1 MIDIKELSDAGVTEW
16 WSRNRRSF
24 LLSQPGSRREDQQ
37 MVPKTATQQA
47 ETPAPSDDMQMLLGL
62 PPAAWASVV
71 LILGLL
77 VTGIAAYREWHD
89 TREDLRAA
97 HNAMADISV
106 TRLREPLEQAAAKL
120 RALQTVFLSNHDLD
134 QASFEQ
140 YNDNLRAAE
149 LPSQVITG
157 FARRGSREADGAS
170 YVYEFM
176 VPYRGN
182 EVLLGLDIASQPGNL
197 QALYRARDSD
207 QPVVSSPFALRQ
219 FPAGSSDSIGIVVRL
234 PVYSNGPLP
243 AAIGERRQREIG
255 SLAISLRLRALVEQ
269 ALRGPVLD
277 TFQVRVSDITDGPA
291 APFFDSRASVPGHA
305 ELFRRGLEFGGRRWA
320 IELRPRLIP
329 VQNSR
334 LSVIVFTGAVIS
346 ALLSLLLW
354 SLATTR
360 HRAVTLGQKLTA
372 RYREIENRFRTLNEL
387 LPALVLLADAQ
398 DGRILY
404 ANQAARLRL
413 GETENADATLASLFA
428 DPLLRRRA
436 SGLDLVGGDWS
447 NVEAVLITPAGG
459 QFWANTS
466 IARVEMDGRD
476 HLLMVAT
483 DTSQQRELTE
493 MLSYQAAHDTLTELF
508 NRREFERRLEKAL
521 AERRAG
527 GDSCALLYIDLDQFK
542 LINDISGH
550 MAGDQLLAQLALAMR
565 QQLRTG
571 DVLARLGGDEFG
583 LIAFRVDAEGA
594 RLLGERLRECIEG
607 LMFVWE
613 GRTYTISASIG
624 VVVVVDHGEPT
635 LKDLLA
641 WADTACYQA
650 KENGRNRVHVY
661 RQDNETSRRQSE
673 MEWANRLRW
682 EMEEERMLLD
692 YQEIVPLGGSED
704 DAPRIELLLRLR
716 DEQGGLVL
724 PGTFLPAAERYSLM
738 PSVDRWVIQTALT
751 HFNRLH
757 PSGERLG
764 ICAINL
770 SGASIEDSGLADFIL
785 ELIGRHSLP
794 PQKLC
799 FEITETVA
807 VRNLL
812 KVVNVTERL
821 REAGCLIALDDFG
834 AGMSSFG
841 YLKNLPVD
849 IIKIDG
855 SFIRDLESD
864 SMSRTIVN
872 AIAQIGHQRGLK
884 VIAEWVSSEALA
896 RTLGTL
902 GVDFGQGFALHRPER
917 VSFQRED

>member
-1 MIDIKELSDAGVTEW
+1 MEPMTATEQSDAAA
-16 WSRNRRSF
+16 S
-24 LLSQPGSRREDQQ
+24 P
-37 MVPKTATQQA
+37 
-47 ETPAPSDDMQMLLGL
+47 DDMQMLLGL

-71 LILGLL
+71 LIFGLL
-77 VTGIAAYREWHD
+77 FTGIAAYREWHD
-89 TREDLRAA
+89 AREHTHALRHAL
-97 HNAMADISV
+97 ADISV
-106 TRLREPLEQAAAKL
+106 TRLQEPLDDAAAKL
-120 RALQTVFLSNHDLD
+120 RALQTVFLSNHNVD
-134 QASFEQ
+134 QASFAQ
-140 YNDNLRAAE
+140 YNVNLRTAR

-157 FARRGSREADGAS
+157 FARRGAGQADGNG
-170 YVYEFM
+170 YVYEFV

-197 QALYRARDSD
+197 QALYRARDTD
-207 QPVVSSPFALRQ
+207 KPVVSSPFALRQ
-219 FPAGSSDSIGIVVRL
+219 FPVGSPDSIGIVVRL
-234 PVYSNGPLP
+234 PVYSHGPLP
-243 AAIGERRQREIG
+243 TNVTERRQREIG
-255 SLAISLRLRALVEQ
+255 SLAISLRLRSLVEQ

-277 TFQVRVSDITDGPA
+277 AFQVRVSDVTDGPA
-291 APFFDSRASVPGHA
+291 QPFFDSGTPAADSAVPYMRT
-305 ELFRRGLEFGGRRWA
+305 LDFGGRRWS
-320 IELRPRLIP
+320 IELRPRP
-329 VQNSR
+329 VPVRNSR
-334 LSVIVFTGAVIS
+334 LPVILMTGAIIS

-360 HRAVTLGQKLTA
+360 RRAVTLGQKLTA

-387 LPALVLLADAQ
+387 LPALVLLADANE
-398 DGRILY
+398 GGILY

-413 GETENADATLASLFA
+413 GETENGGATLSSLFA
-428 DPLLRRRA
+428 DPLLRLRA
-436 SGLDLVGGDWS
+436 SGLASVGSDWS
-447 NVEAVLITPAGG
+447 NVEAVLTTPTGG

-466 IARVEMDGRD
+466 IARVEMEGRD

-483 DTSQQRELTE
+483 DISEQRQLTE
-493 MLSYQAAHDTLTELF
+493 MLSYQATHDTLTELF
-508 NRREFERRLEKAL
+508 NRREFERRLENAL
-521 AERRAG
+521 VERRVG

-583 LIAFRVDAEGA
+583 LIAFRVDTEGA
-594 RLLGERLRECIEG
+594 RVLAERLRECIEG

-624 VVVVVDHGEPT
+624 VVVVDHGEPT

-650 KENGRNRVHVY
+650 KENGRNRVHLY
-661 RQDNETSRRQSE
+661 RQDNETTRRQGE

-682 EMEEERMLLD
+682 EVEEDRLLLD
-692 YQEIVPLGGSED
+692 YQEIVQLGNSQD

-738 PSVDRWVIQTALT
+738 PTVDRWVIQTALA
-751 HFNRLH
+751 HFDRLH
-757 PSGERLG
+757 PSGDQLG

-785 ELIGRHSLP
+785 ELISRYAVP

-812 KVVNVTERL
+812 KVVNVIERL

-855 SFIRDLESD
+855 SFIRDLETD

-902 GVDFGQGFALHRPER
+902 GVDYGQGFALHRPER
-917 VSFQRED
+917 ASFQRGG

>member
-1 MIDIKELSDAGVTEW
+1 MTAAH
-16 WSRNRRSF
+16 
-24 LLSQPGSRREDQQ
+24 QPE
-37 MVPKTATQQA
+37 TAT
-47 ETPAPSDDMQMLLGL
+47 PPDDMQMLLGL

-77 VTGIAAYREWHD
+77 FTGIAAYREWHD
-89 TREDLRAA
+89 ARERTQAL
-97 HNAMADISV
+97 HNAMADASV
-106 TRLREPLEQAAAKL
+106 VRLREPLEQAATKL
-120 RALQTVFLSNHDLD
+120 RALQTVFLSNHNID
-134 QASFEQ
+134 QAVFAQ
-140 YNDNLRAAE
+140 YNENLRAAK
-149 LPSQVITG
+149 LSSQVITG
-157 FARRGSREADGAS
+157 FARRGTRIADRDS
-170 YVYEFM
+170 YLYEFV
-176 VPYRGN
+176 VPFRGN

-197 QALYRARDSD
+197 QALYLARDTD
-207 QPVVSSPFALRQ
+207 KPVISSPFALRQ
-219 FPAGSSDSIGIVVRL
+219 FPAGSPDSMGIVVRL
-234 PVYSNGPLP
+234 PVYSNGSLP
-243 AAIGERRQREIG
+243 TTVPERRQREIG
-255 SLAISLRLRALVEQ
+255 SLAASLRLRPLVEQ
-269 ALRGPVLD
+269 ALHGPVLD
-277 TFQVRVSDITDGPA
+277 TFQIRVSDITEGPA
-291 APFFDSRASVPGHA
+291 PPFFDSRKPVPNNA
-305 ELFRRGLEFGGRRWA
+305 ALYPRTLDFGGRRWS

-360 HRAVTLGQKLTA
+360 HRAVALGQKLTM
-372 RYREIENRFRTLNEL
+372 RYREVENRFRTLNEL
-387 LPALVLLADAQ
+387 LPALVLLADANE
-398 DGRILY
+398 GRILY

-413 GETENADATLASLFA
+413 GETDSPGATLSSLFA
-428 DPLLRRRA
+428 DPALRLRA
-436 SGLDLVGGDWS
+436 SGLDLVGSDWS

-466 IARVEMDGRD
+466 IARVEMEGRD

-483 DTSQQRELTE
+483 DISEQRQLTE
-493 MLSYQAAHDTLTELF
+493 MLSYQASHDALTELV
-508 NRREFERRLEKAL
+508 NRREFERRLENAL
-521 AERRAG
+521 AERRVG
-527 GDSCALLYIDLDQFK
+527 GESCALLYIDLDQFK

-594 RLLGERLRECIEG
+594 RVLAERLRECIEG

-624 VVVVVDHGEPT
+624 VVVVDHGEPT

-661 RQDNETSRRQSE
+661 RQDNETTRRQSE

-682 EMEEERMLLD
+682 EVEEDRLLLD
-692 YQEIVPLGGSED
+692 YQEIVPLGGESD
-704 DAPRIELLLRLR
+704 TSRIELLLRLR
-716 DEQGGLVL
+716 DEQGGLIL

-738 PSVDRWVIQTALT
+738 PAVDRWVIQTALA
-751 HFNRLH
+751 HFNDLH
-757 PSGERLG
+757 PSGEQLG

-770 SGASIEDSGLADFIL
+770 SGASIEDNGLADFIL
-785 ELIGRHSLP
+785 ELISRYAVP

-812 KVVNVTERL
+812 KVVNVIERL
-821 REAGCLIALDDFG
+821 RNAGCLIALDDFG

-884 VIAEWVSSEALA
+884 VVAEWVSSEALS

-917 VSFQRED
+917 VSFQREG

>member
-1 MIDIKELSDAGVTEW
+1 MA
-16 WSRNRRSF
+16 
-24 LLSQPGSRREDQQ
+24 P
-37 MVPKTATQQA
+37 MTATQPP
-47 ETPAPSDDMQMLLGL
+47 ETAAAPDDMQTLLGL

-77 VTGIAAYREWHD
+77 FTGIAAYREWHD
-89 TREDLRAA
+89 ARERTHALRVAL
-97 HNAMADISV
+97 ADISV
-106 TRLREPLEQAAAKL
+106 SSLRGPLEQAAAKL
-120 RALQTVFLSNHDLD
+120 RALQTVFLSNHNID
-134 QASFEQ
+134 QASFAQ
-140 YNDNLRAAE
+140 YSDNLRATK

-157 FARRGSREADGAS
+157 FARRGTGQMDRDS
-170 YVYEFM
+170 YLYEFIA
-176 VPYRGN
+176 PYRGN
-182 EVLLGLDIASQPGNL
+182 EVLLGFDIAGQPGNL
-197 QALYRARDSD
+197 QALYRARDTD
-207 QPVVSSPFALRQ
+207 NPTISSPFALRQ
-219 FPAGSSDSIGIVVRL
+219 FPSGSPDSTGIVVRL

-243 AAIGERRQREIG
+243 TTVAERRQREIG
-255 SLAISLRLRALVEQ
+255 SLAISLRLQSLVKRALHG
-269 ALRGPVLD
+269 RVLD
-277 TFQVRVSDITDGPA
+277 TFYVRISDTTGGPA
-291 APFFDSRASVPGHA
+291 PPFFDSGMPSAQSAPYLRS
-305 ELFRRGLEFGGRRWA
+305 LEFGGRRWL
-320 IELRPRLIP
+320 IELRPRLVP

-334 LSVIVFTGAVIS
+334 LSVIFFTGTIIS
-346 ALLSLLLW
+346 ALMSLLLW

-360 HRAVTLGQKLTA
+360 HRAVALGQKLTD
-372 RYREIENRFRTLNEL
+372 RNREIENRFRTLNEL

-398 DGRILY
+398 EGHILY

-413 GETENADATLASLFA
+413 GETGNPEATLSSLFA
-428 DPLLRRRA
+428 DPSLRRRA
-436 SGLDLVGGDWS
+436 GGLASVGSNWG

-466 IARVEMDGRD
+466 IAQVEMEGRD

-483 DTSQQRELTE
+483 DISEQRQLTE
-493 MLSYQAAHDTLTELF
+493 MLSYQATHDALTELF

-521 AERRAG
+521 AERRVG
-527 GDSCALLYIDLDQFK
+527 GDSCTLLYIDLDQFK

-565 QQLRTG
+565 QQLRAG

-594 RLLGERLRECIEG
+594 RLLAERLRECIEG

-624 VVVVVDHGEPT
+624 VVVVDHGEPT

-650 KENGRNRVHVY
+650 KENGRNRIHVY
-661 RQDNETSRRQSE
+661 RQDNETTRRQSE

-682 EMEEERMLLD
+682 EVEEDRLLLD
-692 YQEIVPLGGSED
+692 YQEIVPLGGGQDE
-704 DAPRIELLLRLR
+704 APRIELLLRLR

-738 PSVDRWVIQTALT
+738 PTVDRWVIQTALA
-751 HFNRLH
+751 HFNQLH
-757 PSGERLG
+757 PSGEQLG
-764 ICAINL
+764 VCAINL

-785 ELIGRHSLP
+785 ELIGRHAVP

-812 KVVNVTERL
+812 KVVNVIERL
-821 REAGCLIALDDFG
+821 RDAGCLIALDDFG

-855 SFIRDLESD
+855 SFIRDLDSD

-872 AIAQIGHQRGLK
+872 AIAQIGHQRGLN

-902 GVDFGQGFALHRPER
+902 GVDYGQGFALHRPER
-917 VSFQRED
+917 VSFQREG

>member
-1 MIDIKELSDAGVTEW
+1 MPMTAKHPPE
-16 WSRNRRSF
+16 
-24 LLSQPGSRREDQQ
+24 
-37 MVPKTATQQA
+37 TAT
-47 ETPAPSDDMQMLLGL
+47 PSDDMQVLLGL

-71 LILGLL
+71 LVLGLL
-77 VTGIAAYREWHD
+77 FTGLAAYREWHD
-89 TREDLRAA
+89 TRERTHAL

-120 RALQTVFLSNHDLD
+120 RALQTVFLSNHDID
-134 QASFEQ
+134 QAVFAQ
-140 YNDNLRAAE
+140 YNDNLRTVA

-157 FARRGSREADGAS
+157 FARRGLREAGRDS
-170 YVYEFM
+170 YLYEFI

-197 QALYRARDSD
+197 LALYRARDTD
-207 QPVVSSPFALRQ
+207 MPVVSSPFALRQ
-219 FPAGSSDSIGIVVRL
+219 FPVGSPDSMGIVVRL
-234 PVYSNGPLP
+234 PVYSNGLLP
-243 AAIGERRQREIG
+243 STVAERRQREIG
-255 SLAISLRLRALVEQ
+255 SLATSLRLRALVKQ
-269 ALRGPVLD
+269 ALQGPVLD
-277 TFQVRVSDITDGPA
+277 TFRVRVSDVTEGA
-291 APFFDSRASVPGHA
+291 APPFFDSDTPVPSNTA
-305 ELFRRGLEFGGRRWA
+305 RYLRSLDFGGRRWSV
-320 IELRPRLIP
+320 ELRPRLIP

-334 LSVIVFTGAVIS
+334 LSFIVSTGAVIS

-360 HRAVTLGQKLTA
+360 HRAVALGQKLTM
-372 RYREIENRFRTLNEL
+372 RYREVENRFRTLNEL
-387 LPALVLLADAQ
+387 LPALVLLADANE
-398 DGRILY
+398 GRILY

-413 GETENADATLASLFA
+413 GETENAGATLSSLFA
-428 DPLLRRRA
+428 DPSLRLRA
-436 SGLDLVGGDWS
+436 SGLDLVGRDWS
-447 NVEAVLITPAGG
+447 NAEAVLITPAGG

-466 IARVEMDGRD
+466 IARVEMEGRD

-483 DTSQQRELTE
+483 DISEQRQLTE
-493 MLSYQAAHDTLTELF
+493 MLSYQASHDALTELV
-508 NRREFERRLEKAL
+508 NRREFERRLENAL
-521 AERRAG
+521 AERRVG

-594 RLLGERLRECIEG
+594 RVLAERLRECIEG

-624 VVVVVDHGEPT
+624 VVVVDHGEPT

-661 RQDNETSRRQSE
+661 RQDNETNRRQSE

-682 EMEEERMLLD
+682 EVEEDRLLLD
-692 YQEIVPLGGSED
+692 YQEIVPLGGEND
-704 DAPRIELLLRLR
+704 TTRIELLLRLR

-738 PSVDRWVIQTALT
+738 PTVDRWVIQTALA
-751 HFNRLH
+751 HFNHLH
-757 PSGERLG
+757 PSGEQLG

-785 ELIGRHSLP
+785 ELISRYAVP
-794 PQKLC
+794 PHKLC

-812 KVVNVTERL
+812 KVVNVIERL
-821 REAGCLIALDDFG
+821 RNAGCLIALDDFG

-884 VIAEWVSSEALA
+884 VVAEWVSSEALA

-917 VSFQRED
+917 VSFQREG

>member
-1 MIDIKELSDAGVTEW
+1 MAPMAA
-16 WSRNRRSF
+16 
-24 LLSQPGSRREDQQ
+24 SQKSE
-37 MVPKTATQQA
+37 AI
-47 ETPAPSDDMQMLLGL
+47 APSDDMHLLLGL

-77 VTGIAAYREWHD
+77 FTGVAAYREWHGARQHTHAIRSALAD
-89 TREDLRAA
+89 T
-97 HNAMADISV
+97 SV
-106 TRLREPLEQAAAKL
+106 TRLQEPLEKAAANL
-120 RALQTVFLSNHDLD
+120 RALQTVFLSNDDID

-140 YNDNLRAAE
+140 YNDNLRTAKS
-149 LPSQVITG
+149 PGQVITG
-157 FARRGSREADGAS
+157 FARRGTRESDGDS
-170 YVYEFM
+170 YVYEFLT
-176 VPYRGN
+176 PYRGN
-182 EVLLGLDIASQPGNL
+182 EVLLGFDIARQPGNL

-207 QPVVSSPFALRQ
+207 QPVISSPFALLQ
-219 FPAGSSDSIGIVVRL
+219 FPLGSPDSTGLVVRL
-234 PVYSNGPLP
+234 PVYSDGPLP
-243 AAIGERRQREIG
+243 TTVTERRQREIG
-255 SLAISLRLRALVEQ
+255 SLAISLRLRSLVQQ
-269 ALRGPVLD
+269 ALQGPILD
-277 TFQVRVSDITDGPA
+277 AFQVRVSDVTDGPA
-291 APFFDSRASVPGHA
+291 PPFYDSGTPAADSTDTPYTRA
-305 ELFRRGLEFGGRRWA
+305 LDFGGRRWSV
-320 IELRPRLIP
+320 ELRPRPVSARNNHLPLI
-329 VQNSR
+329 VA
-334 LSVIVFTGAVIS
+334 TGLAIS

-360 HRAVTLGQKLTA
+360 RRAVTLARKLTT
-372 RYREIENRFRTLNEL
+372 RYQEIESRFRTLNEL

-398 DGRILY
+398 EGQVLY

-413 GETENADATLASLFA
+413 GETQDAVATLSSLFA
-428 DPLLRRRA
+428 DPLLRLRA
-436 SGLDLVGGDWS
+436 GGLASAGSDWS
-447 NVEAVLITPAGG
+447 NVEAVLITPSGE

-466 IARVEMDGRD
+466 IAHVEMEGRD

-483 DTSQQRELTE
+483 DISEQRQLTE
-493 MLSYQAAHDTLTELF
+493 MLSYQASHDALTELC
-508 NRREFERRLEKAL
+508 NRREFELRLEKAL

-527 GDSCALLYIDLDQFK
+527 GASCALLYIDLDQFK

-565 QQLRTG
+565 QQMRTG

-583 LIAFRVDAEGA
+583 LIAFSVDAEGA

-613 GRTYTISASIG
+613 GRTYTISASVG
-624 VVVVVDHGEPT
+624 VVVVDHGEPT

-661 RQDNETSRRQSE
+661 RQDNETTRRQSE

-682 EMEEERMLLD
+682 EVEEDRLLLD
-692 YQEIVPLGGSED
+692 YQEIVPLGGEQN

-716 DEQGGLVL
+716 DEHGGLIL

-738 PSVDRWVIQTALT
+738 PTIDRWVIQTALA
-751 HFNRLH
+751 HFAHLH
-757 PSGERLG
+757 PAGDQVG

-785 ELIGRHSLP
+785 DLISRYSVP

-812 KVVNVTERL
+812 KVVNVIERL
-821 REAGCLIALDDFG
+821 GEAGCLIALDDFG

-884 VIAEWVSSEALA
+884 VVAEWVSSEALA

-902 GVDFGQGFALHRPER
+902 GVDYGQGFALHRPER
-917 VSFQRED
+917 VSFQRENR